1 MKLKKIEVKNYRI
14 LKDFKLDFKD
24 ETTLIIGKNNTGKT
38 SVLAIMDKLLNQ
50 GKKNFKWDDF
60 NIEFQNKIYEKD
72 PNKKLYFADTLI
84 CKSMKKN
91 TLEKIEKILLEGGDE
106 LEVNDEIAKKAL
118 IPLERM
124 LELAGD

>member
-1 MKLKKIEVKNYRI
+1 MSSTSS
-14 LKDFKLDFKD
+14 
-24 ETTLIIGKNNTGKT
+24 TTT
-38 SVLAIMDKLLNQ
+38 SAAANGLRA
-50 GKKNFKWDDF
+50 
-60 NIEFQNKIYEKD
+60 
-72 PNKKLYFADTLI
+72 LI